1 MIVCHECSLTSEDRY
16 QCHKCTKV
24 LVQAK
29 PVKGP
34 VDTARVFENVPQ
46 WRNHG

>member
-1 MIVCHECSLTSEDRY
+1 MIVCHECFLTSEDRY

-29 PVKGP
+29 PVKEP
-34 VDTARVFENVPQ
+34 VDNARVFESVSQLKNV
-46 WRNHG
+46 